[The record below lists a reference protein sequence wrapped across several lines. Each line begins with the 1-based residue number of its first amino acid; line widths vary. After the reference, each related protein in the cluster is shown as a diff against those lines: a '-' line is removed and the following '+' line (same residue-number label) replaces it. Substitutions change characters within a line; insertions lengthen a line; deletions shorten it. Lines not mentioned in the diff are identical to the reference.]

1 MESGAEGSGLKG
13 TGPLFPLLLN
23 KQTREEIVIS
33 KLNVIG
39 VLSCVL
45 GFGFVT
51 AIQAAEQPSAPERMN
66 PGHLAEG
73 IETIRGEVVRL
84 KGQHFYIRRSDGK
97 EGHLHG
103 HFPYA
108 QKDEGSF
115 AHSQGSPLPVQ
126 RCRNPAPAGTHM
138 REHQPL

>member
-23 KQTREEIVIS
+23 KQTREEVVVIS

-51 AIQAAEQPSAPERMN
+51 ATQAAEQPSAPEKMN

-84 KGQHFYIRRSDGK
+84 KGQHFYIRQSNGK
-97 EGHLHG
+97 ERHLHAKPTTEMKRELKKG
-103 HFPYA
+103 
-108 QKDEGSF
+108 DRIE
-115 AHSQGSPLPVQ
+115 VQ
-126 RCRNPAPAGTHM
+126 VDDQNNAVSIRQTK
-138 REHQPL
+138 

>member
-1 MESGAEGSGLKG
+1 M
-13 TGPLFPLLLN
+13 
-23 KQTREEIVIS
+23 IS

-51 AIQAAEQPSAPERMN
+51 ATQAAEQPSAPEKMN

-84 KGQHFYIRRSDGK
+84 KGQHFYIRQSNGK
-97 EGHLHG
+97 ERHLHAKPTTEMKRELKKG
-103 HFPYA
+103 
-108 QKDEGSF
+108 DRIE
-115 AHSQGSPLPVQ
+115 VQ
-126 RCRNPAPAGTHM
+126 VDDQNNAVSIRQTK
-138 REHQPL
+138 